1 MNKNDFHDIQ
11 PHAQYVLDESEFR
24 LLFDLYWKRLLAFC
38 QHHTRD
44 PDAAMDLVQ
53 DIFCSLW
60 KRRKNLR
67 IGVSMEYYLFRAA
80 RIKISDYFREK
91 FKRAERETCLTEAF
105 CDTTNNTEETIY
117 HKDLSRFVEGL
128 ADRLPCRCRQ
138 VYTLSRNSGLTIR
151 EIAEQ
156 LAISEK
162 TVEAHLTK
170 ALGFL
175 KKNLDDHPE
184 GLT

>member
-1 MNKNDFHDIQ
+1 MDKNDRQ
-11 PHAQYVLDESEFR
+11 ETQQQVRRPLDETAFH
-24 LLFDLYWKRLLAFC
+24 LLFGLYWKRLLAFC

-44 PDAAMDLVQ
+44 DDAAMDMVQ

-60 KRRKNLR
+60 KRRKNLQ
-67 IGVSMEYYLFRAA
+67 IDTSMERYLFRAA

-91 FKRAERETCLTEAF
+91 FKNVQRENCLAQRFCEAVN
-105 CDTTNNTEETIY
+105 DTEEIIDY
-117 HKDLSRFVEGL
+117 KDLNQFVERL
-128 ADRLPCRCRQ
+128 VNRLPCRCRQ
-138 VYTLSRNSGLTIR
+138 VYTLSRNSGLNIR

-156 LAISEK
+156 LSISEK

-175 KKNLDDHPE
+175 KKNLDKQPDNK
-184 GLT
+184 